1 MHAKHLALCLTNSK
15 NVAINIVSYFCAF
28 DLVFF
33 ARDSPHLLN
42 CFTPISPLDP
52 SQKSIFLSAPD
63 PASCTSLRWTFIH
76 TYFCEVNLLL
86 FSGSVVSDL
95 CNPMNYSTLG
105 FPVLHYLPEFAQ
117 THVHWVSDAIQTSH
131 PLLPPSLPALN
142 LSQHQGLFQWVGS
155 LCQVAKV
162 LKHQLQHQ
170 SFQWI
175 FKTDSL
181 RLDWFDLL
189 AVQGTL
195 KSLLQHHSSQAS
207 VLQCSAFF
215 IVQLSHWY
223 MTTGKTTALT
233 IRCQPVFVYKSV
245 FHIYEAPEGRS

>member
-1 MHAKHLALCLTNSK
+1 MHAKHLTLCLTNGK
-15 NVAINIVSYFCAF
+15 NIAINIVSYFCAF

-76 TYFCEVNLLL
+76 TCFCEVNLL

-95 CNPMNYSTLG
+95 CNPMNYSTPG
-105 FPVLHYLPEFAQ
+105 FPILHYLPVFAQ

-155 LCQVAKV
+155 LCQAAKV

-175 FKTDSL
+175 FRTDFL

-189 AVQGTL
+189 PVQGTL

-233 IRCQPVFVYKSV
+233 IWCQPVFVYKSV